1 MAQKHG
7 PNRLLSYLSIHET
20 VMGQFA
26 RDGFVESDG
35 IVLEPFGADALKIE
49 GEIRCLGGLIVTV
62 RKILRV
68 LEGGEADANPLVQT
82 LLYSYNLSVQGWNNV
97 FRYDNAHAHGAH
109 ADHHHRHA
117 FDWRTGASQGVM
129 GGA

>member
-1 MAQKHG
+1 MLRRI
-7 PNRLLSYLSIHET
+7 RLSD
-20 VMGQFA
+20 FA
-26 RDGFVESDG
+26 RLS
-35 IVLEPFGADALKIE
+35 E
-49 GEIRCLGGLIVTV
+49 GERAAAVAEIAAAARARPNGELALVEARV
-62 RKILRV
+62 RAFERRYEMPSAV
-68 LEGGEADANPLVQT
+68 MREQRAGAEADANPLVQT